1 MPIFRRTLLSV
12 VAMGASVPTVAWAVD
27 AHQTD
32 RAVGSPKAPRTAVE
46 FFSLT
51 CPHCAHFGLETFPEL
66 DTKWIQTGKLRWV
79 FYDFPTDGL
88 ALLAA
93 MIARSLP
100 PQKYPPFVT
109 ALFKEQDRWAYASNP
124 QDALWLI
131 AHDAGMER
139 TAFDHAVADTQLR
152 DWILSRAQDA
162 QSHWNVNATPSF
174 LIDGKLYE
182 GAMAASDFAALLNG

>member
-1 MPIFRRTLLSV
+1 
-12 VAMGASVPTVAWAVD
+12 VAAPTAAWAVD
-27 AHQTD
+27 AHRTD
-32 RAVGSPKAPRTAVE
+32 RAVGSAKAPRTSVE

-66 DTKWIQTGKLRWV
+66 DAQWIRTGKLRWM

-93 MIARSLP
+93 VVARCLP
-100 PQKYPPFVT
+100 PEKYPPFVT
-109 ALFKEQDRWAYASNP
+109 TLFKEQAHWAYAANP
-124 QDALWLI
+124 QDALWLL
-131 AHDAGMER
+131 AQDAGMER
-139 TAFDHAVADTQLR
+139 TAFDRAVADTQLR

-174 LIDGKLYE
+174 LVDGKLYE
-182 GAMAASDFAALLNG
+182 GAMAASDFAALLKG